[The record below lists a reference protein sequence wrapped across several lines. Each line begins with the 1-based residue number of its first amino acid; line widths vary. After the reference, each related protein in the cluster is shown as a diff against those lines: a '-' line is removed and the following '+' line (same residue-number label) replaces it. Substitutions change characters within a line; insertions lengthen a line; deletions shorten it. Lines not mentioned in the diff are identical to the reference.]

1 VNIHKLQKFSENFFI
16 KMVNKILTISSIL
29 MAVIN
34 VKYNFK
40 PFYIFGTLTSILN
53 HSTSIESFKLLDR
66 SVMVFGT
73 FFDFYFTIKSKE
85 LFIYQIVSILSF
97 FTTKKT
103 GNVIFHLNAHL
114 FITYLHFKINN
125 VSY

>member
-1 VNIHKLQKFSENFFI
+1 
-16 KMVNKILTISSIL
+16 MVNKILTISSVL
-29 MAVIN
+29 MAIIN

-53 HSTSIESFKLLDR
+53 HSTSVESFKYLDR

-97 FTTKKT
+97 FTAKKT

>member
-1 VNIHKLQKFSENFFI
+1 MNIHKLQKFSENFFI